1 MVLQFN
7 EAPDYASILERDYE
21 KQNRGFA
28 RREEAERAND
38 QRRVQNAGVPIDLIT
53 GLIQFSGTAKK
64 MADGLKAQ
72 TEERQLDYYIEN
84 MSTWTEAQK
93 ELAIDKYENGIDIL
107 TDDYKA
113 KWKIAH
119 KINEEGKFTEALELV
134 ENSEYKRGR
143 FGFIQ
148 AKAKKAWTDID
159 NNFTNFAGDTRGLDA
174 DGLREKLAAFQSEY
188 WKDFK
193 KYPESLQVKL
203 KEKFNQ
209 FEAQKLSE
217 VNQLENQAT
226 IKRQDTERLFE
237 LQTNL
242 KADDLPVFEKNTLR
256 MIDLLMVEK
265 NKSFTEAVEYLQ
277 EDILTLVE
285 NGSIPESVAR
295 KFEAVT
301 ILHKGKKG
309 HPREEILKSHAQTFS
324 RTNWDNRLTAA
335 TQKSIA
341 IRKTNEQNYRTNFT
355 DNLEAEENE
364 RIKQGGT
371 RFTEDEIVEYYKNNY
386 DPSQGGPLTQQM
398 INEWWTAE
406 EAFDEE
412 HDRVLNEREKLGIP
426 ISKKEANKFNDPDK
440 RAYWSNKSITLNTNI
455 PSAANIQN
463 AKALIKAHSVKHN
476 ELEGNPDPSTNE
488 TYVNNTTYGE
498 LEYRRIYAEEIQ
510 TAPSANAAHLETMKR
525 IKENIFEGNYDTPPT
540 PSISAAK
547 QRELTLQS
555 ATEAVKL
562 NPQIMETGIIF
573 GTEKILEEVR
583 ANPNEIHVFYKQLAD
598 KYPGVQ
604 ADQLQYAQLEIAN
617 KLFGGSKPVK
627 SELLE
632 AYEKLDPGV
641 QFLLS
646 THPTP
651 EKVMRAKIEAF
662 KDDGEIT
669 YDEIEFLLEEL
680 SEINQKEYPTPELKQ
695 TSMDSILG
703 WDFVTT
709 M

>member
-7 EAPDYASILERDYE
+7 EAPDYASILEREYE

-38 QRRVQNAGVPIDLIT
+38 RRRIQNAGVPLDLLT
-53 GLIQFSGTAKK
+53 SLIQFSGTAKK

-134 ENSEYKRGR
+134 ENSEYKKGR

-159 NNFTNFAGDTRGLDA
+159 NNFTKFAGDIRGLDA

-265 NKSFTEAVEYLQ
+265 NISFTEAVEYLQ

-335 TQKSIA
+335 TKESIA

-355 DNLEAEENE
+355 DNLEAQENE

-371 RFTEDEIVEYYKNNY
+371 RFTEEEIVEYYKNNY

-406 EAFDEE
+406 EAFDAE
-412 HDRVLNEREKLGIP
+412 HKRVLDQRLKDGLP
-426 ISKKEANKFNDPDK
+426 VSKKEAAKFNDINLRTTYSSKAISLDT
-440 RAYWSNKSITLNTNI
+440 SV
-455 PSAANIQN
+455 PSTAHLEN

-488 TYVNNTTYGE
+488 TFVNNTTYGE
-498 LEYRRIYAEEIQ
+498 LEYLRIYAEEIQ
-510 TAPSANAAHLETMKR
+510 TAPSANAAHLATMKQ
-525 IKENIFEGNYDTPPT
+525 IKDNIFEGNYDTPPT

-555 ATEAVKL
+555 ATEAIKL
-562 NPQIMETGIIF
+562 NSDIINTGIIF

-598 KYPGVQ
+598 RYPGVQ
-604 ADQLQYAQLEIAN
+604 ADQLQYAQLEIAH

-641 QFLLS
+641 QFLLAN
-646 THPTP
+646 HPTP
-651 EKVMRAKIEAF
+651 AKVMRAKIEAF
-662 KDDGEIT
+662 KDDGEIS

-680 SEINQKEYPTPELKQ
+680 TELQQKEYPTPELKQ
-695 TSMDSILG
+695 TSMDRILG

>member
-7 EAPDYASILERDYE
+7 EAPDYASILERDYQ
-21 KQNRGFA
+21 KQNRGFEN
-28 RREEAERAND
+28 REAAEQAND
-38 QRRVQNAGVPIDLIT
+38 RRRIQNAGVPVELLTSLIK
-53 GLIQFSGTAKK
+53 FSGTAKK

-72 TEERQLDYYIEN
+72 QEERQLDYYIEN
-84 MSTWTEAQK
+84 MSTWTQAQK
-93 ELAIDKYENGIDIL
+93 DLAIDKYENGIDIL

-134 ENSEYKRGR
+134 ENSEYKKGR

-159 NNFTNFAGDTRGLDA
+159 NNFTKFAGDIRGLDA

-242 KADDLPVFEKNTLR
+242 RADDLPDFEKNTLR

-265 NKSFTEAVEYLQ
+265 NSSFTEAVEYLQ

-355 DNLEAEENE
+355 DDLEAQENE

-371 RFTEDEIVEYYKNNY
+371 KFTEDEIVEYYKNNY

-406 EAFDEE
+406 EAFDQE
-412 HDRVLNEREKLGIP
+412 HKRVLDQRLKNGLP
-426 ISKKEANKFNDPDK
+426 VSKKEADKFNDINL
-440 RAYWSNKSITLNTNI
+440 RTQYSAQAISLNTSV
-455 PSAANIQN
+455 PSAANLKN

-476 ELEGNPDPSTNE
+476 KLEGSPDPSTNE

-498 LEYRRIYAEEIQ
+498 LEYLRIYAEEIQ
-510 TAPSANAAHLETMKR
+510 TAPSANAAHLNTMKR
-525 IKENIFEGNYDTPPT
+525 IKDNIFEGNYDTPPT

-598 KYPGVQ
+598 RYPGVQ
-604 ADQLQYAQLEIAN
+604 ADQLQYAQLEIAH

-680 SEINQKEYPTPELKQ
+680 TELQQKEYPTPELKQ